1 MDVVKF
7 EDISVTVGETIGKGA
22 FGEVFLAN
30 DNNNETKT
38 YALKKIPCKENKEL
52 DNVIGEIGQ
61 LGTSSHKN
69 IIKMRAFKASDAE
82 CPFEATFSLLFEYCP
97 GGNLNQRLSRPSSK
111 AVNLRWMKMIARAME
126 YLHHQRIIH
135 QDLTPDN
142 ILLTADNVIKITDF
156 GLARRFQPNGGD
168 QTWLQYYQTEGV
180 GAVCYVAPEMFSNK
194 HTYKVDIFS
203 MGIVFFAI
211 VERDSMQFGEKRCYG
226 CFVKDKEDVKLPLG
240 VHMSNE
246 GNDVDV
252 PFRERRWERFRR
264 GRRERQEIKKL
275 LKYDPRERPTAE
287 DVVAFFNRWRFGLPF
302 L

>member
-7 EDISVTVGETIGKGA
+7 EGVSVTVGKTIGKGA
-22 FGEVFLAN
+22 FGEVFLAD
-30 DNNNETKT
+30 DNNDKTKT

-52 DNVIGEIGQ
+52 ENVVGEIRQ
-61 LGTSSHKN
+61 LGTASHKN
-69 IIKMRAFKASDAE
+69 IIKMHAFKLSQE
-82 CPFEATFSLLFEYCP
+82 RPFEATFSLLFEYCP
-97 GGNLNQRLSRPSSK
+97 GGNLNQRLSQPSSK
-111 AVNLRWMKMIARAME
+111 AVNLRWMKMIAHAIE
-126 YLHHQRIIH
+126 YLYQQKIIH

-142 ILLTADNVIKITDF
+142 ILLTVDNVIKITDF
-156 GLARRFQPNGGD
+156 GLARRFQPNGGN

-211 VERDSMQFGEKRCYG
+211 VERDSMQFGEKRCFG
-226 CFVKDKEDVKLPLG
+226 CFVEDMNGKKLPLG
-240 VHMSNE
+240 LQMFNE
-246 GNDVDV
+246 GKDVDV
-252 PFRERRWERFRR
+252 PFRERRWERLRR

-275 LKYDPRERPTAE
+275 LKYDPKERPTAE
-287 DVVAFFNRWRFGLPF
+287 DVVAFFNRRRFGLLF